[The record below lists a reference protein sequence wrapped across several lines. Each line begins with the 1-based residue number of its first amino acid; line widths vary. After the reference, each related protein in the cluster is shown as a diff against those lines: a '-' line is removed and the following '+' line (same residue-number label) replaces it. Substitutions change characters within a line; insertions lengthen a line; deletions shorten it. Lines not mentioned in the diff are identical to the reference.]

1 MILIATDIGFTCRDM
16 ATFGSLIR
24 KQPGLHIKPEDGFG
38 SPITAGHGSHMSH
51 GAGHHIT
58 MAGGFIIAIPGA
70 GGLDLF
76 MLATVRCGLRP
87 SSSLSASDIIPASAL
102 ALSDGSPLALMI
114 RFIRGTDAASIA

>member
-1 MILIATDIGFTCRDM
+1 MILIVTDIGFTSRDM
-16 ATFGSLIR
+16 EMFGSLIR
-24 KQPGLHIKPEDGFG
+24 KQPGLHIKREDGFG
-38 SPITAGHGSHMSH
+38 SPITAGHGSHMSR

-76 MLATVRCGLRP
+76 MLATVHCGLRHL
-87 SSSLSASDIIPASAL
+87 SSLSASGIIPFSAL
-102 ALSDGSPLALMI
+102 ALSDGSPLARTM